1 MRPNGFSSDAQR
13 LLLLQTCFERR
24 FGAGLFERLRALRS
38 ARHKS
43 GQRLDAQAAIQI
55 RSQQSPHPSHV
66 FAAALHAIFS
76 TPQRDYCH
84 ETSFVV
90 CDHDETSGETGDFS
104 ERSIDRRGQSGVD
117 LMCFIWFRHE
127 LDAESCNPR
136 TGVAHTECP
145 RISTQSVR
153 IKWPRYR
160 IRKTVGLQRVG
171 HGASGFNGPPLF
183 RGEAHPRGSRS
194 DSDAPWWDTRGTGEP
209 SLRSRTPKYSM
220 GSYNRVVQRACISFH
235 GFDSKREPLL
245 PVEGAAILVGNKT
258 EGYVEL
264 FAFTREYVE
273 RLREGDPS
281 TELHFVT
288 YFDQLLRIK
297 LRARMLASETVE
309 DLRQETYIRVLV
321 TLRKDGIRQPE
332 RFGAFVNSTCNYVLQ
347 EFYRASSRTS
357 PWDDSY
363 LEMPDHAVNVEGLL
377 VTKQM
382 KDRVRE
388 VIEELPK
395 KDRDLLRAFF
405 LEEKDKD
412 EVCRQFGVERDYL
425 RVLLH
430 RAKDKFR
437 VLYEKDREGPPGR
450 LSQGEET

>member
-1 MRPNGFSSDAQR
+1 
-13 LLLLQTCFERR
+13 
-24 FGAGLFERLRALRS
+24 
-38 ARHKS
+38 
-43 GQRLDAQAAIQI
+43 
-55 RSQQSPHPSHV
+55 
-66 FAAALHAIFS
+66 
-76 TPQRDYCH
+76 
-84 ETSFVV
+84 
-90 CDHDETSGETGDFS
+90 
-104 ERSIDRRGQSGVD
+104 
-117 LMCFIWFRHE
+117 
-127 LDAESCNPR
+127 
-136 TGVAHTECP
+136 
-145 RISTQSVR
+145 
-153 IKWPRYR
+153 
-160 IRKTVGLQRVG
+160 
-171 HGASGFNGPPLF
+171 
-183 RGEAHPRGSRS
+183 
-194 DSDAPWWDTRGTGEP
+194 
-209 SLRSRTPKYSM
+209 M
-220 GSYNRVVQRACISFH
+220 GSYNPIVKEGGDSFH

-245 PVEGAAILVGNKT
+245 PVDGAAILVAIKT

-281 TELHFVT
+281 TEQHFVA

-388 VIEELPK
+388 VVEELPK

-412 EVCRQFGVERDYL
+412 EVCRQFGVDRDYL

-437 VLYEKDREGPPGR
+437 VLYEKDRDGLSGR
-450 LSQGEET
+450 LSAGEET

>member
-1 MRPNGFSSDAQR
+1 
-13 LLLLQTCFERR
+13 
-24 FGAGLFERLRALRS
+24 
-38 ARHKS
+38 
-43 GQRLDAQAAIQI
+43 
-55 RSQQSPHPSHV
+55 
-66 FAAALHAIFS
+66 
-76 TPQRDYCH
+76 
-84 ETSFVV
+84 
-90 CDHDETSGETGDFS
+90 
-104 ERSIDRRGQSGVD
+104 
-117 LMCFIWFRHE
+117 
-127 LDAESCNPR
+127 
-136 TGVAHTECP
+136 
-145 RISTQSVR
+145 
-153 IKWPRYR
+153 
-160 IRKTVGLQRVG
+160 
-171 HGASGFNGPPLF
+171 
-183 RGEAHPRGSRS
+183 
-194 DSDAPWWDTRGTGEP
+194 
-209 SLRSRTPKYSM
+209 M
-220 GSYNRVVQRACISFH
+220 GSYKRIVRGAGDSFH
-235 GFDSKREPLL
+235 DSDSKWESLL
-245 PVEGAAILVGNKT
+245 HVDGAAILVGTKS

-281 TELHFVT
+281 TEQHFVT

-363 LEMPDHAVNVEGLL
+363 LEVPDQAVNVENSL

-382 KDRVRE
+382 KERVRQT
-388 VIEELPK
+388 VQELPK
-395 KDRDLLRAFF
+395 KDRDLLKAFF

-412 EVCRQFGVERDYL
+412 EVCSQFGVDRDYL

-437 VLYEKDREGPPGR
+437 VLYEKDSEGLSGR
-450 LSQGEET
+450 FSDGEET

>member
-1 MRPNGFSSDAQR
+1 MQDWKYCGFATNVTRSLQVQWSS
-13 LLLLQTCFERR
+13 
-24 FGAGLFERLRALRS
+24 
-38 ARHKS
+38 
-43 GQRLDAQAAIQI
+43 
-55 RSQQSPHPSHV
+55 PS
-66 FAAALHAIFS
+66 
-76 TPQRDYCH
+76 
-84 ETSFVV
+84 
-90 CDHDETSGETGDFS
+90 
-104 ERSIDRRGQSGVD
+104 
-117 LMCFIWFRHE
+117 
-127 LDAESCNPR
+127 
-136 TGVAHTECP
+136 
-145 RISTQSVR
+145 
-153 IKWPRYR
+153 K
-160 IRKTVGLQRVG
+160 
-171 HGASGFNGPPLF
+171 
-183 RGEAHPRGSRS
+183 GEAHPRGSRS

-220 GSYNRVVQRACISFH
+220 GSYNPIVKEGGGSFH
-235 GFDSKREPLL
+235 AFDSKWEPLL
-245 PVEGAAILVGNKT
+245 PVDGAAILVGNKT

-281 TELHFVT
+281 TEQHFVT

-332 RFGAFVNSTCNYVLQ
+332 RFGAFVNSTCNFVLQ

-377 VTKQM
+377 VTRQM
-382 KDRVRE
+382 KDRVRQ

-412 EVCRQFGVERDYL
+412 EVCRQFAVDRDYL

-437 VLYEKDREGPPGR
+437 VLYEKDRDGLPGR
-450 LSQGEET
+450 LSAGEET